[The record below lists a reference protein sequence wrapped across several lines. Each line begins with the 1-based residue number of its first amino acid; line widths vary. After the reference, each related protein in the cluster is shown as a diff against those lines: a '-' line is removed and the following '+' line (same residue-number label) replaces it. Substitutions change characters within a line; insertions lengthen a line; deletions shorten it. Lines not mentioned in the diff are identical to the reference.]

1 MQPKGGALSRNPT
14 RAISQDDLITLYVHD
29 PMAIRDPQ
37 PWVNHTPTRPCDSLT
52 LPAPNT
58 LRPDAMWPQNSGIPA
73 PTSSQQTQLNQPNGS
88 RRNSLRRV
96 K

>member
-14 RAISQDDLITLYVHD
+14 RAISQDDLITLYVRD
-29 PMAIRDPQ
+29 PMAIRDPL

-52 LPAPNT
+52 LPSPNT